1 MSLPLELPEVETI
14 RRDLDRELSGRK
26 VKDVDITSQT
36 LVVSSVNQKS
46 FASQISG
53 RKIVT
58 VRRLGLDILVDF
70 DNASILVFRLGPSA
84 RMIRHTAKDS
94 REKGTELTIIF
105 TVGGQ
110 VSLIDTEKKSEVCLV
125 SGGDE
130 GLFVEFPHLAD
141 LGLDAIAEPSS
152 WTTFA
157 GDVLGREEELKVLL
171 ADDSVVAGL
180 GGIYSDEILFHAG
193 LRHNRQ
199 GSSLSIQEV
208 RRLYR
213 ALVET
218 VHEAVK
224 YRGTSLEDRPFI
236 DVYGKSG
243 EFSQHLAV
251 YGRDGELSPRSRAPI
266 QRVKYKGSWT
276 YYCDTQV

>member
-94 REKGTELTIIF
+94 RE
-105 TVGGQ
+105 
-110 VSLIDTEKKSEVCLV
+110 
-125 SGGDE
+125 
-130 GLFVEFPHLAD
+130 
-141 LGLDAIAEPSS
+141 
-152 WTTFA
+152 
-157 GDVLGREEELKVLL
+157 
-171 ADDSVVAGL
+171 
-180 GGIYSDEILFHAG
+180 
-193 LRHNRQ
+193 
-199 GSSLSIQEV
+199 
-208 RRLYR
+208 
-213 ALVET
+213 
-218 VHEAVK
+218 
-224 YRGTSLEDRPFI
+224 
-236 DVYGKSG
+236 
-243 EFSQHLAV
+243 
-251 YGRDGELSPRSRAPI
+251 
-266 QRVKYKGSWT
+266 
-276 YYCDTQV
+276 